1 MKTTL
6 EWFNELPDGY
16 RERAIAN
23 ATKSGTINDPDLEPS
38 AKSNLK
44 CAFFWMS
51 TSEGH
56 DFWLAV
62 YNHLINPKNPLPP
75 LP

>member
-23 ATKSGTINDPDLEPS
+23 AGDATWLADLETS
-38 AKSNLK
+38 VDDALFY
-44 CAFFWMS
+44 AFIWDKPPEGCEFW
-51 TSEGH
+51 
-56 DFWLAV
+56 WAV
-62 YNHLINPKNPLPP
+62 RSHLVNPKNPLPP